1 MTKKEIKNLPASVWA
16 NLLAI
21 AKSQNVEPMMILR
34 RYMQER
40 FLFRLGQSPYRDKLI
55 LKGALM
61 LVAHQLPLHR
71 PTKDV
76 DLLGEGFTNDPEGL
90 KQIISE
96 IAVIKSKDG
105 VTFKLDEMEVER
117 ITEDDRYAGLRTK
130 LPARLG
136 KIKDIL
142 QIDTGFGDIIIPNP
156 VALDYPVIL
165 NNENPHVYA
174 YSLESAIAEKFEAM
188 VSLGEFNSRMKDF
201 FDIHF
206 LALVKTFDSQLLR
219 QAIEAT
225 FTQRQTKLDQRKNLW
240 REDFRADAGRQ
251 TMWTAFLNTNKLSA
265 PADFAEVVN
274 RIAEFIEPALTTTDV
289 KNWNPHKWTWY
300 RQST

>member
-1 MTKKEIKNLPASVWA
+1 
-16 NLLAI
+16 
-21 AKSQNVEPMMILR
+21 
-34 RYMQER
+34 
-40 FLFRLGQSPYRDKLI
+40 
-55 LKGALM
+55 M
-61 LVAHQLPLHR
+61 LVAHQMPLHR

-76 DLLGEGFTNDPEGL
+76 DLLGEGFTNDPESL
-90 KQIISE
+90 KHIISE

-105 VTFKLDEMEVER
+105 VTFKPDEMEVER

-142 QIDTGFGDIIIPNP
+142 QIDTGFGDVIIPDSVEIN
-156 VALDYPVIL
+156 YPVIL
-165 NNENPHVYA
+165 DNESPHVLA

-188 VSLGEFNSRMKDF
+188 VSLGELNSRMKDF

-206 LALVKTFDSQLLR
+206 LASVKTFDSRLLQ

-225 FTQRQTKLDQRKNLW
+225 FRQRQTKLDQRKNLW
-240 REDFRADAGRQ
+240 QEDFHTDAGRQ

-265 PADFAEVVN
+265 PATFAEVVN
-274 RIAEFIEPALTTTDV
+274 RIAEFIEPALTTTDMI
-289 KNWNPHKWTWY
+289 NWNPHKWIWE
-300 RQST
+300 SHSA